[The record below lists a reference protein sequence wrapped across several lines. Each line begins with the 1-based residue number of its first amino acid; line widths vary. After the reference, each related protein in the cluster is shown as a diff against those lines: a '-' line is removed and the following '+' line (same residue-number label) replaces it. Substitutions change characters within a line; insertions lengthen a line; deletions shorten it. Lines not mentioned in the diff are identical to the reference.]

1 MIGQSSTF
9 ADMGCLDIE
18 SEIFMYP
25 EARVNLAS
33 KYPIHFEKLDLIV
46 LKTQIQTT
54 ANMFKKL
61 QVSSVHDVIKQFIA
75 LPEAFDQLLKLSHIF
90 ITFPVSSASTERF
103 FSALK
108 RVNNC
113 VRGTMNTERL
123 SNLLVIC
130 SDATDIRIRKHP
142 H

>member
-46 LKTQIQTT
+46 LKTDPNSRQYVQEAAGII
-54 ANMFKKL
+54 
-61 QVSSVHDVIKQFIA
+61 SS
-75 LPEAFDQLLKLSHIF
+75 
-90 ITFPVSSASTERF
+90 R
-103 FSALK
+103 
-108 RVNNC
+108 RY
-113 VRGTMNTERL
+113 
-123 SNLLVIC
+123 
-130 SDATDIRIRKHP
+130 
-142 H
+142 